1 MSRQRTV
8 AVVGGGLAG
17 LAAGV
22 ELARAGWAVTLYD
35 TGAGRVR
42 SRAPL
47 ASEPAWR
54 VEEGA
59 PSVAHRAYAVF
70 RLAERVGLGRP
81 GGGAWRALAPVARDR
96 YVAVDDRLQ
105 PIGLSALGIR
115 QAALVG
121 RGMVRFR
128 PPAADET
135 VDLWTRRQFGA
146 ALADGP
152 ARALTVGIWGC
163 GPEHVGFADA
173 FPEVYD
179 GLQSAAPAVVQQRLR
194 AQGDGPAGGTW
205 TLEGGM
211 GSLVTAA
218 RAALT
223 QAGGRCVDDRV
234 DALDA
239 LDVDRVVLAA
249 DAPSAAALCDGAARA
264 ALASVRHAPIAVV
277 HWLAA
282 AQERPRGFGLIV
294 PPGDPLLTTQFVSDL
309 RDGAAPRGLCA
320 YATQVG
326 GVASPGQLDRPDAEL
341 VSEVVG
347 RHARWFGAEP
357 RVVAA
362 HVVRWPHAIAIP
374 GVGHRARMASAQQ
387 ALGARVA
394 LAGAYTAGGTADD
407 AAQSGFDAAERL
419 NAAG

>member
-1 MSRQRTV
+1 MARQQTV

-22 ELARAGWAVTLYD
+22 ELAQAGWAVTLYD
-35 TGAGRVR
+35 AGAGRVR
-42 SRAPL
+42 SQAH
-47 ASEPAWR
+47 AGEPAWR
-54 VEEGA
+54 IELGA
-59 PSVAHRAYAVF
+59 PSVTHRAFAVF

-81 GGGAWRALAPVARDR
+81 GGGTWRALAPAARDR
-96 YVAVDDRLQ
+96 YVAVGDRLQ
-105 PIGLSALGIR
+105 PIGLAALGIR

-128 PPAADET
+128 PPAADES

-173 FPEVYD
+173 FPDVYE

-194 AQGDGPAGGTW
+194 ASGEGPAGGTW

-211 GSLVTAA
+211 GTLADAA
-218 RAALT
+218 RAALLH
-223 QAGGRCVDDRV
+223 AGGRFVEARV
-234 DALDA
+234 EGLDA

-249 DAPSAAALCDGAARA
+249 DAPSAAGLAEGPARA
-264 ALASVRHAPIAVV
+264 ALASVAHTPMAVV
-277 HWLAA
+277 HWLAP

-294 PPGDPLLTTQFVSDL
+294 PPGDPVLATQFVSDL
-309 RDGAAPRGLCA
+309 RDDAAPRGLCA
-320 YATQVG
+320 YVTQLG
-326 GVASPGQLDRPDAEL
+326 GPGRSDVLERSDAEL
-341 VSEVVG
+341 VAEVVA
-347 RHARWFGAEP
+347 RHARWFGSEP
-357 RVVAA
+357 RVAAA

-374 GVGHRARMASAQQ
+374 GVGHRARIVAARA
-387 ALGARVA
+387 ALGPRIV
-394 LAGAYTAGGTADD
+394 LAGAYTAGGTAED
-407 AAQSGFDAAERL
+407 AAQSGFDAAERVRG
-419 NAAG
+419 A